1 MGAVHLRALTRT
13 RRVQLRV
20 ICDPSPAAAALGASA
35 GVPVEAEFEQ
45 TLRRD
50 DVHCVLI
57 AAPTPLHEELVSAAL
72 AAGKHVL
79 CEKPLTLDPDA
90 DARLGAESDRLNLA
104 LHVGFWRRHAWPYRE
119 AKRLL
124 AEGAIG
130 EPRLLRLAQW
140 DAEPPPAS
148 FCDPAVS
155 GGIEIDC
162 GVHECDLAAWL
173 CESPVVEAFA
183 RGAVTR
189 SDIAAVGDVESL
201 AGLLVTAAGQPASV
215 DLTRT
220 AAYGEVVRSEIVGEH
235 GSLICEAHG
244 AGAARAPGGRP
255 ARGAADDRRRA
266 ARRAGPPGRRACRC
280 RRGRP
285 GAGRGAALGRRG
297 GAARGAGDAAVAAQ
311 RRGGPGF
318 LTGLVRRLRRQ
329 VRHGQDLP
337 GRQVGRLGRTHHPV
351 LVFHGHGRPG
361 GVGAVEG
368 RDAVAAK
375 AVDRP

>member
-1 MGAVHLRALTRT
+1 MTGLALVGAGRMGAVHLRALMRT

-20 ICDPSPAAAALGASA
+20 ICDPSPTAAALAASA
-35 GVPVEAEFEQ
+35 GVPVDAELEQ

-50 DVHCVLI
+50 DVQCVLI

-90 DARLGAESDRLNLA
+90 DARLGAESDRLNLG

-173 CESPVVEAFA
+173 CDSPVVEAFA
-183 RGAVTR
+183 RGSVTR
-189 SDIAAVGDVESL
+189 SEIAAVGDVESL
-201 AGLLVTAAGQPASV
+201 AGLLVLAAGQPASV
-215 DLTRT
+215 DLART
-220 AAYGEVVRSEIVGEH
+220 AAYGDVVRSEIVGER
-235 GSLICEAHG
+235 GALVCEAHG
-244 AGAARAPGGRP
+244 TGTLLVRQQDGLREVLPMTDDVLLDALARQV
-255 ARGAADDRRRA
+255 D
-266 ARRAGPPGRRACRC
+266 
-280 RRGRP
+280 
-285 GAGRGAALGRRG
+285 AL
-297 GAARGAGDAAVAAQ
+297 AAAVA
-311 RRGGPGF
+311 GGPVPDAARPSDAAAA
-318 LTGLVRRLRRQ
+318 LRAALAMRQSRLSGAA
-329 VRHGQDLP
+329 V
-337 GRQVGRLGRTHHPV
+337 PV
-351 LVFHGHGRPG
+351 T
-361 GVGAVEG
+361 
-368 RDAVAAK
+368 
-375 AVDRP
+375 

>member
-1 MGAVHLRALTRT
+1 MTGLALVGAGRMGVVHLRALERT
-13 RRVQLRV
+13 RRVHLRV
-20 ICDPSPAAAALGASA
+20 ICDPAPAAVALGRLA

-50 DVHCVLI
+50 DVQCILI

-72 AAGKHVL
+72 DAGKHVL

-90 DARLGAESDRLNLA
+90 DARLGAQSDRLNLG

-155 GGIEIDC
+155 GGIEVDC

-173 CESPVVEAFA
+173 CDSPVVEAFA

-215 DLTRT
+215 DLART
-220 AAYGEVVRSEIVGEH
+220 AAYGDVVRSEIVGER
-235 GSLICEAHG
+235 GALVCEAHG
-244 AGAARAPGGRP
+244 AGALLVRQADGLREVLPMTDDVLLDALARQV
-255 ARGAADDRRRA
+255 D
-266 ARRAGPPGRRACRC
+266 
-280 RRGRP
+280 
-285 GAGRGAALGRRG
+285 AL
-297 GAARGAGDAAVAAQ
+297 AAAVA
-311 RRGGPGF
+311 GGPVPDAARPSDAAAALRAALAMRQSR
-318 LTGLVRRLRRQ
+318 LTGAVVR
-329 VRHGQDLP
+329 VS
-337 GRQVGRLGRTHHPV
+337 
-351 LVFHGHGRPG
+351 
-361 GVGAVEG
+361 
-368 RDAVAAK
+368 
-375 AVDRP
+375 

>member
-1 MGAVHLRALTRT
+1 MTGLALVGAGRMGAVHLRALMRT

-20 ICDPSPAAAALGASA
+20 ICDPLPAAAALGASV
-35 GVPVEAEFEQ
+35 GVPVDAEFEQ

-50 DVHCVLI
+50 DIQCVLI
-57 AAPTPLHEELVSAAL
+57 AAPTPLHEELVWAAL

-90 DARLGAESDRLNLA
+90 DARLGAESDRLNLG

-124 AEGAIG
+124 ADGAIG

-173 CESPVVEAFA
+173 CDSPVVEAFA
-183 RGAVTR
+183 RGSVTHG
-189 SDIAAVGDVESL
+189 DIAAVGDVESL

-215 DLTRT
+215 DLART
-220 AAYGEVVRSEIVGEH
+220 AAYGDVVRSEIVGER
-235 GSLICEAHG
+235 GALVCEAHG
-244 AGAARAPGGRP
+244 AGALLVRQQDGLREVLPMTDDVLLEALARQV
-255 ARGAADDRRRA
+255 D
-266 ARRAGPPGRRACRC
+266 
-280 RRGRP
+280 
-285 GAGRGAALGRRG
+285 AL
-297 GAARGAGDAAVAAQ
+297 AAAVA
-311 RRGGPGF
+311 GGPVPDAARPSDAAAALRAALAMRQSR
-318 LTGLVRRLRRQ
+318 LTGAVVR
-329 VRHGQDLP
+329 VS
-337 GRQVGRLGRTHHPV
+337 
-351 LVFHGHGRPG
+351 
-361 GVGAVEG
+361 
-368 RDAVAAK
+368 
-375 AVDRP
+375 

>member
-1 MGAVHLRALTRT
+1 VTGLALVGAGRMGSVHLRALART

-20 ICDPSPAAAALGASA
+20 ICDPSPAAAALGEQA
-35 GVPVEAEFEQ
+35 GVPVEAEFER

-50 DVHCVLI
+50 DIHCVLI

-90 DARLGAESDRLNLA
+90 DARLGAESDRLHLG

-130 EPRLLRLAQW
+130 EPRMLRLAQW
-140 DAEPPPAS
+140 DAEPPPAA

-173 CESPVVEAFA
+173 CGAPVVEAFA
-183 RGAVTR
+183 RGAPTR

-201 AGLLVTAAGQPASV
+201 AGLLVLAAGQPASV
-215 DLTRT
+215 DIART
-220 AAYGEVVRSEIVGEH
+220 AAFGDVVRSEIVGER
-235 GSLICEAHG
+235 GALICEAHG
-244 AGAARAPGGRP
+244 AGALLVRQEDGLREVLPMTDDVLLDALARQV
-255 ARGAADDRRRA
+255 D
-266 ARRAGPPGRRACRC
+266 
-280 RRGRP
+280 
-285 GAGRGAALGRRG
+285 AL
-297 GAARGAGDAAVAAQ
+297 AAAVA
-311 RRGGPGF
+311 GGPVPDAARPSDAAAA
-318 LTGLVRRLRRQ
+318 LRAALAMQQSRRTGAAVR
-329 VRHGQDLP
+329 VS
-337 GRQVGRLGRTHHPV
+337 
-351 LVFHGHGRPG
+351 
-361 GVGAVEG
+361 
-368 RDAVAAK
+368 
-375 AVDRP
+375 